1 MRPALQVRLSVMM
14 FFNYFIWGSWYVTL
28 GTYLGTTLKFSG
40 PEIGTAFSMVSVAAM
55 ISPFFV
61 GMIADR
67 FFATEKV
74 LGTLHI
80 IGALLLLALTQFDN
94 PASFTPV
101 LLLYTLCYMPSIAL
115 CNSICFHQMQNPGKQ
130 FPPIRVLGTVGWIA
144 VGLMIGFLRFE
155 ASPDQFVLG
164 AVVSLVTGVYCFF
177 LPHTPPKLKG
187 NAASIRDIL
196 GLDALKLMRN
206 VSFAVLVVSSVLVC
220 IPLSFYYVFTNPF
233 LNELGM
239 ENAAG
244 KMTIGQMSELFFM
257 LVMPFFFVRLG
268 VKKMIALGMAAWV
281 LRYILFAFGDT
292 GPLIWMLYGGI
303 VLHGICYDFFFVT
316 GQIFVDRRAPEHL
329 RSSAQGMITFA
340 TYGLGMFIG
349 SMVSGQVVGAYT
361 INENTHQWQSI
372 WLVPAVA
379 SAVVFVFFMVLF
391 REKKAEKEMAA
402 TAA

>member
-1 MRPALQVRLSVMM
+1 
-14 FFNYFIWGSWYVTL
+14 
-28 GTYLGTTLKFSG
+28 
-40 PEIGTAFSMVSVAAM
+40 
-55 ISPFFV
+55 
-61 GMIADR
+61 
-67 FFATEKV
+67 
-74 LGTLHI
+74 
-80 IGALLLLALTQFDN
+80 
-94 PASFTPV
+94 
-101 LLLYTLCYMPSIAL
+101 MPSIAL

-144 VGLMIGFLRFE
+144 VGLMIGFLKFE
-155 ASPDQFVLG
+155 ASPNQFILG
-164 AVVSLVTGVYCFF
+164 AVVSLVTGIYCFF

-187 NAASIRDIL
+187 NPASIRDIL

-206 VSFAVLVVSSVLVC
+206 VSFAVLVISSVLVC

-268 VKKMIALGMAAWV
+268 VKKMIAFGMAAWV

-361 INENTHQWQSI
+361 INENTHVWQSI

-402 TAA
+402 TTA

>member
-292 GPLIWMLYGGI
+292 GPLTDAVRRDCAAWHL
-303 VLHGICYDFFFVT
+303 LRFLFVT
-316 GQIFVDRRAPEHL
+316 GQDAVRRRA
-329 RSSAQGMITFA
+329 
-340 TYGLGMFIG
+340 
-349 SMVSGQVVGAYT
+349 
-361 INENTHQWQSI
+361 
-372 WLVPAVA
+372 
-379 SAVVFVFFMVLF
+379 
-391 REKKAEKEMAA
+391 
-402 TAA
+402 